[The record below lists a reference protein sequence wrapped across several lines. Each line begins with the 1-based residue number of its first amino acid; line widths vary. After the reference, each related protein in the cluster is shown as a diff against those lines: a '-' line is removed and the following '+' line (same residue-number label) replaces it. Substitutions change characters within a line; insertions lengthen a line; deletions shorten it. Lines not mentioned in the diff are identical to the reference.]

1 MDDAQDELFDLSA
14 KSTLRRYMADIW
26 ERRAFA
32 VVVPANDIRAQNMD
46 TLLGQFWHLLN
57 PLLMAAVYYLI
68 FGVILDASRGVSNYL
83 GFLIVGVFVFQLTQ
97 RVVQDGSITIDR
109 NKSLIRSISFPRALL
124 PLSSANAQSF
134 AFVPA
139 LVVMVVVVGLSG
151 DVLSSRLVFL
161 LPILVMHYLINLG
174 FALIAARIGSQIS
187 DVSQILPHLFRLLF
201 YMSGVLFSVD
211 AYVQSEFWKRVMAAN
226 PIYDVITCAR
236 WSLMGLPLRTD
247 VVVGALAWA
256 TFAPALGF
264 AVFRSAEHRYG
275 A

>member
-151 DVLSSRLVFL
+151 DE
-161 LPILVMHYLINLG
+161 
-174 FALIAARIGSQIS
+174 IGRASC
-187 DVSQILPHLFRLLF
+187 R
-201 YMSGVLFSVD
+201 
-211 AYVQSEFWKRVMAAN
+211 ERV
-226 PIYDVITCAR
+226 
-236 WSLMGLPLRTD
+236 
-247 VVVGALAWA
+247 
-256 TFAPALGF
+256 
-264 AVFRSAEHRYG
+264 
-275 A
+275 